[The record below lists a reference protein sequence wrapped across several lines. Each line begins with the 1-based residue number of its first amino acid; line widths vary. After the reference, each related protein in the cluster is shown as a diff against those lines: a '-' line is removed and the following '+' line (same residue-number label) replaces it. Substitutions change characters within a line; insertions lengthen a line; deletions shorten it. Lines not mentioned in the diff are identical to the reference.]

1 MKIRTH
7 LVVLVAAAVLP
18 VLAFAVVLTALFI
31 QQQRQAFDQRYL
43 EGVRA
48 MSIALDTEI
57 NASVRT
63 LRGLATSFDASAE
76 KLGLFTTRLEQVR
89 ESQPSWASVALVDA
103 AGAEVFKTST
113 PGTGA
118 DRADPETLR
127 RVITTREPA
136 VSGVVR
142 TSESDNYKVQIMVPV
157 ERAGLTTHAL
167 VASVGQAEW
176 LYFLT
181 KYPIPQRSTMTLLD
195 RNGLIIAR
203 TLNNDQWVGKKPS
216 ASLYE
221 KSRELPDA
229 AYRSRGLEGQWFYT
243 AHHRNEWGWTLAT
256 GVPAEIVETA
266 LRGPLITMLAGSVL
280 CGALAVVL
288 AFLFGRRIAG
298 PIFALAESAKA
309 LGSGRFTHQ
318 PEAARNIEEV
328 ARVSTAFEEA
338 QTLLFDREQALS
350 GALAREQQAREQ
362 AESANRGKDE
372 FLAML
377 GHELRNPLN
386 AISSA
391 MSVMSRADAA
401 PAATVRP
408 REVIARQVV
417 HLTDLVDDLLD
428 VARVNSGKIVL
439 TPRPLNLCDAVQRS
453 TDVLREAGRFAQHEV
468 AVHCREAWVTAD
480 ETRIEQI
487 ISNLLE
493 NAIKYTPAGGR
504 IDVSVRREGDEAVLE
519 VSDTG
524 SGISAELLPRVFD
537 IFTQGERT
545 LDRAQGGLGL
555 GLTLVRRLVELHRGR
570 IHAASDGPGKGA
582 TFTVRLP
589 SIEPVGR
596 SNQLPPVTLK
606 SERHV
611 RILIVDDNDDGRDM
625 LKMLLGLHG
634 HEVHEARD
642 GPSAVDAIVAI
653 RPDVAI
659 VDIGLP
665 GFDGYE
671 VARRVRQFGNADR
684 VMLVALTGYGQE
696 EDRRQAQEAGFDA
709 FFVKPVEA
717 QTLAKMLSGLR

>member
-18 VLAFAVVLTALFI
+18 VLAFAVVLTALFL

-48 MSIALDTEI
+48 MSIALDAEI

-63 LRGLATSFDASAE
+63 LQGLATSFDASAE
-76 KLGLFTTRLEQVR
+76 KLALFTTRLERVR
-89 ESQPSWASVALVDA
+89 ESQPSWASIALVDA
-103 AGAEVFKTST
+103 SGIEVFKSGT
-113 PGTGA
+113 PGSGA

-127 RVITTREPA
+127 RAITAREPA
-136 VSGVVR
+136 VSGVMR
-142 TSESDNYKVQIMVPV
+142 AESDLYKVQIMVPV
-157 ERAGLTTHAL
+157 ERNGVVTHAL
-167 VASVGQAEW
+167 VASTPQSEW
-176 LYFLT
+176 LNFLT
-181 KYPIPQRSTMTLLD
+181 KYPIPPRSTMTLLD

-203 TLNNDQWVGKKPS
+203 TLNNDQWVGKQP
-216 ASLYE
+216 AISLYE
-221 KSRELPDA
+221 KSRETPDA

-266 LRGPLITMLAGSVL
+266 LRGPLITMLAGSLL
-280 CGALAVVL
+280 CGALAVLL
-288 AFLFGRRIAG
+288 AFLFGRRIAR

-309 LGSGRFTHQ
+309 LGTGRMTRELQ
-318 PEAARNIEEV
+318 PAQNIEEV

-338 QTLLFDREQALS
+338 QKLLMDREQALS
-350 GALAREQQAREQ
+350 IALLREQQAREQ
-362 AESANRGKDE
+362 AETANRGKDE

-391 MSVMSRADAA
+391 MSVMNRSDAA
-401 PAATVRP
+401 PAATARP
-408 REVIARQVV
+408 REVISRQVV

-439 TPRPLNLCDAVQRS
+439 NSRPLNLCDAVRHS
-453 TDVLREAGRFAQHEV
+453 TDVMRDAGRFAQHKVEV
-468 AVHCREAWVTAD
+468 DCQDAWVMAD

-493 NAIKYTPAGGR
+493 NAVKYTPSGGL
-504 IDVSVRREGDEAVLE
+504 VHVKVRREDNEAVFE

-555 GLTLVRRLVELHRGR
+555 GLTLVRRLVDLHRGR
-570 IHAASDGPGKGA
+570 IDAASEGAGKGA

-589 SIEPVGR
+589 SIESIGR
-596 SNQLPPVTLK
+596 PNERPPVALK
-606 SERHV
+606 TERRM

-634 HEVHEARD
+634 HEVHEAGD
-642 GPSAVDAIVAI
+642 GPSAVDGVIAI
-653 RPDVAI
+653 RPDIAI

-671 VARRVRQFGNADR
+671 VARRVRRFGNADR

-709 FFVKPVEA
+709 FLVKPVDAE
-717 QTLAKMLSGLR
+717 TLAKMLSGLR

>member
-18 VLAFAVVLTALFI
+18 VLAFAVVLTALFL

-57 NASVRT
+57 NATVRT
-63 LRGLATSFDASAE
+63 LQGLSTSSEASSE
-76 KLGLFTTRLEQVR
+76 KLAQFATRLERVR
-89 ESQPSWASVALVDA
+89 ESQPSWTSIALVD
-103 AGAEVFKTST
+103 GEGTEVFKTGA
-113 PGTGA
+113 PGAGA
-118 DRADPETLR
+118 DRADRETLR
-127 RVITTREPA
+127 RAISVREPA
-136 VSGVVR
+136 VSGVLR
-142 TSESDNYKVQIMVPV
+142 ASESDKYMVQIMVPV
-157 ERAGLTTHAL
+157 ERDGSVNHAL
-167 VASVGQAEW
+167 VASIAQSEW
-176 LYFLT
+176 LSFLT
-181 KYPIPQRSTMTLLD
+181 KYPIPPRSTMTLLD

-203 TLNNDQWVGKKPS
+203 TLNNDQWVGKRPS
-216 ASLYE
+216 VGLYE
-221 KSRELPDA
+221 KSRETPDA
-229 AYRSRGLEGQWFYT
+229 AYRTRGLEGQWFYT
-243 AHHRNEWGWTLAT
+243 AHHRSEWSWTLAT

-266 LRGPLITMLAGSVL
+266 LRAPLITMLAGSLL
-280 CGALAVVL
+280 CGALAVLL
-288 AFLFGRRIAG
+288 AFLFGRRIAR
-298 PIFALAESAKA
+298 PIFALVESAKA
-309 LGSGRFTHQ
+309 LGTGRVTQ
-318 PEAARNIEEV
+318 QSEAARNIEEV
-328 ARVSTAFEEA
+328 ALVSTAFEEA
-338 QTLLFDREQALS
+338 QTLLVDREQALS

-362 AESANRGKDE
+362 AEATNRSKDE

-386 AISSA
+386 AIASA
-391 MSVMSRADAA
+391 MAVMNRADNA
-401 PAATVRP
+401 PAATARP
-408 REVIARQVV
+408 RDVIARQVA

-439 TPRPLNLCDAVQRS
+439 NPRPLNLCDAVRHS
-453 TDVLREAGRFAQHEV
+453 TDVLRDAGRFAQHKV
-468 AVHCREAWVTAD
+468 GVDCQDAWVMAD

-493 NAIKYTPAGGR
+493 NAVKYTPAGGR
-504 IDVSVRREGDEAVLE
+504 IDVKVRREGDEGVLE
-519 VSDTG
+519 VNDTG

-570 IHAASDGPGKGA
+570 IHAASEGPGRGA
-582 TFTVRLP
+582 TFTMRLP

-596 SNQLPPVTLK
+596 AIEEPPVMPGP
-606 SERHV
+606 ERRM

-625 LKMLLGLHG
+625 LKMLLELHG
-634 HEVHEARD
+634 HEVHEAMD
-642 GPSAVDAIVAI
+642 GPSAVDGVIAF

-671 VARRVRQFGNADR
+671 VARRVRRFGNADR

-696 EDRRQAQEAGFDA
+696 EDRRQAKEAGFDA
-709 FFVKPVEA
+709 FLVKPVEA
-717 QTLAKMLSGLR
+717 QTLAKMLSGFL